1 MDRTTAAERF
11 RLAELEL
18 QLAQLALDGTLVA
31 NERYRAALSELA
43 IAEAVVL
50 ALLGTC

>member
-1 MDRTTAAERF
+1 MNPIEAAERL

-18 QLAQLALDGTLVA
+18 QLAQLALDGTLTS
-31 NERYRAALSELA
+31 NERYRAALSEMA

-50 ALLGTC
+50 AMLSA